1 MILLSLVPFKNY
13 KVNVWRGIIN
23 NLSFWGLKTN
33 KQKLSLIF
41 KESEK
46 EKKKRKKKRIPL
58 YNINNTGQNNI
69 QTNQKLNRMT
79 TMSTTETI
87 EK

>member
-1 MILLSLVPFKNY
+1 MKRY
-13 KVNVWRGIIN
+13 H
-23 NLSFWGLKTN
+23 
-33 KQKLSLIF
+33 KQFVFLRIKKKQKKLSLIF

-46 EKKKRKKKRIPL
+46 EKKKRIPL

>member
-23 NLSFWGLKTN
+23 NLSFWGLKKN
-33 KQKLSLIF
+33 KKKLSLIF

-46 EKKKRKKKRIPL
+46 EKKKRIPL